1 MKKNRCRIQLL
12 TSLLLS
18 ALLFTGCGG
27 REAAEVSETAGVG
40 RPVPETAADGTVT
53 EPDETDPSSP
63 SSADSRPDSSGTSV
77 SSGERFQNGKMW
89 DFVDGKYIYSFPERD
104 TSGLATISELNSVWG
119 LHFPDSNMETGD
131 WYTGRLIRN
140 LDTGEITVKWD
151 RTEETVSILKQYRGI
166 YKGNT
171 EEKVCYFTFDCGYEY
186 GTTAKILDT
195 LKEKQV
201 PALFFLTGQYVRE
214 EDELIQR
221 MLDEGHIVG
230 NHSMNHKQM
239 AGLSA
244 EEFQKELNDLEELFV
259 SKFPDAPPLLYYRPP
274 SGDMN
279 QWSLRLAD
287 KMGYTSVLWS
297 STYLDY
303 DTNNQKPVAEA
314 LQLMKEGLHNGAVY
328 LLHAESETN
337 AAMLGDLIDWIRA
350 QGYTILPICDI
361 EFD

>member
-1 MKKNRCRIQLL
+1 MKKRFRNQLL
-12 TSLLLS
+12 SSLLLT
-18 ALLFTGCGG
+18 ALLLTGCGG
-27 REAAEVSETAGVG
+27 RDAAEVSETAGVG
-40 RPVPETAADGTVT
+40 RPMPETTADGTPA
-53 EPDETDPSSP
+53 EPDETTPSSGETP
-63 SSADSRPDSSGTSV
+63 SGTQPDSSGSTV

-104 TSGLATISELNSVWG
+104 DSGLATVSDLNAVWG
-119 LHFPDSNMETGD
+119 LHFNDSNLDSGD
-131 WYTGRLIRN
+131 WYTGKLIRD
-140 LDTGEITVKWD
+140 LDTGEVTVKWD
-151 RTEETVSILKQYRGI
+151 RTDETVAILKQYRGI

-171 EEKVCYFTFDCGYEY
+171 EEKVCYLTFDCGYEH
-186 GTTAKILDT
+186 GTTSRILDT

-201 PALFFLTGQYVRE
+201 PAMFFLTGQYVRE
-214 EDELIQR
+214 QDELIQR

-239 AGLSA
+239 ASLSA
-244 EEFQKELNDLEELFV
+244 DEFQKELNDLEALFKE
-259 SKFPDAPPLLYYRPP
+259 KFPDAPPMLYYRPP

-297 STYLDY
+297 STYLDW
-303 DTNNQKPVAEA
+303 DTNNQKPVSEA
-314 LQLMKEGLHNGAVY
+314 LTLMKQGLHNGAVY

-350 QGYTILPICDI
+350 QGYLILPICDI
-361 EFD
+361 EF